1 MGLSKITINRAQGG
15 LNAALPGQ
23 DHISAVLIMEESLSL
38 LDGATGL
45 LTQGTVQ
52 GLPLYNLED
61 AEALGITKSSANA
74 ATIWQHLRD
83 FWTLAPGA
91 QLYVI
96 ECTATNANAITT
108 ADYGVDLLAPA
119 IQDAQDLA
127 GGSIRQMAIL
137 HDSDNATPVIEAAV
151 LGAMNTKLTALE
163 ADNKPLIAAISTIYA
178 AGTAVSG
185 APDLTA
191 SDYERIVAV
200 SGSTTATAPADSGT
214 INFAAPLGA
223 ILGMMAA
230 ASVHESIGWVAKF
243 DGLNGLGYLEPSHS
257 DGEVGALIDKGYV
270 DFVKYTGLNG
280 LFVAKSVTAAASTSD
295 YNRIEKVRVM
305 DKAARGV
312 RTVLLPRLNSP
323 VYLES
328 DGTLQLQD
336 ILFYENLAGQ
346 PLETM
351 QTAGEISAF
360 EVFVDPVQD
369 VLSTGKLTLSIKII
383 PVGSSEEIIV
393 NLGYTLNLA

>member
-1 MGLSKITINRAQGG
+1 MGLSKISITRGQGG

-23 DHISAVLIMEESLSL
+23 DHISALLIMEESLGL
-38 LDGATGL
+38 LDGASGL
-45 LTQGTVQ
+45 LTSGNVQ
-52 GLPLYNLED
+52 GLPLYNLEE
-61 AEALGITKSSANA
+61 AEALGITQGSANGA
-74 ATIWQHLRD
+74 VIWQHLRD

-91 QLYVI
+91 QLYII
-96 ECTATNANAITT
+96 EATETDAKTVTAADWGANI
-108 ADYGVDLLAPA
+108 LAPA
-119 IQDAQDLA
+119 IEDAQDLA
-127 GGSIRQMAIL
+127 GGAIRQLAIL
-137 HDSDNATPVIEAAV
+137 HDSANTTTVIEAAA
-151 LGAMNTKLTALE
+151 LGAINTKLTALE
-163 ADNKPLIAAISTIYA
+163 AANKPLIAAIATIYA

-200 SGSTTATAPADSGT
+200 SGSTTATAPSDSGT

-223 ILGMMAA
+223 ILGMIAA
-230 ASVHESIGWVAKF
+230 ASVHESIGWTGKF
-243 DGLNGLGYLEPSHS
+243 DGLNGLGYLGASHS
-257 DGEVGALIDKGYV
+257 SSEVDTLIDKGYL

-280 LFVAKSVTAAASTSD
+280 LFVAKSVTASASTSD

-312 RTVLLPRLNSP
+312 RTVLLPRLNAP
-323 VYLES
+323 VYTES
-328 DGTLQLQD
+328 DGTLQVQD

-360 EVFVDPVQD
+360 EVFVDPAQD
-369 VLSTGKLTLSIKII
+369 VVSTGILNVSIKII
-383 PVGSSEEIIV
+383 PVGSSEEINV
-393 NLGYTLNLA
+393 KLGYTLNLA